1 MNYFELFDLSP
12 RFELDSA
19 RLAERYRLL
28 QRQFHPD
35 KFAAAPET
43 ERLQAMRQAAEINAA
58 FNTLKD
64 PLGRAEYL
72 LALHGHDIRGEQQ
85 TLQDPEFLMQQM
97 SWREELAELR
107 DASDVEAAMAAFAG
121 RVQQEQARQLAR
133 IGERL
138 EAGDY
143 AEAAGQ
149 VRRLKFIVKLQ
160 DELER
165 IEDSLLDL

>member
-1 MNYFELFDLSP
+1 MNYFELFNLRP
-12 RFELDSA
+12 QFELDSA
-19 RLAERYRLL
+19 QLAEHYRRL

-43 ERLQAMRQAAEINAA
+43 DRLQAMRQAAEINAA

-85 TLQDPEFLMQQM
+85 TLRDPEFLMQQM

-107 DASDVEAAMAAFAG
+107 DAADPEAAIAAFAS
-121 RVQQEQARQLAR
+121 RVQQEQARQLAL
-133 IGERL
+133 ISQL
-138 EAGDY
+138 LAGADY
-143 AEAAGQ
+143 AEATDQ
-149 VRRLKFIVKLQ
+149 VRRLKFILKLRA
-160 DELER
+160 ELDR
-165 IEDSLLDL
+165 LEDSLLDL

>member
-1 MNYFELFDLSP
+1 VNYFELFNLRP
-12 RFELDSA
+12 QFELDSA
-19 RLAERYRLL
+19 QLAEHYRRL

-72 LALHGHDIRGEQQ
+72 LALHGHDIRGEQR
-85 TLQDPEFLMQQM
+85 TLQDPEFLMQQL

-107 DASDVEAAMAAFAG
+107 EAADPETAIGAFAS
-121 RVQQEQARQLAR
+121 RVQQEQARQLAQ
-133 IGERL
+133 L
-138 EAGDY
+138 HQLLDAANY
-143 AEAAGQ
+143 AEAADQ
-149 VRRLKFIVKLQ
+149 VRRLKFILKLR
-160 DELER
+160 DELDR
-165 IEDSLLDL
+165 LEDSLLDL